1 MGRLGEVW
9 PDQHE
14 LIHLVHEAQRGEP
27 RAVDALLARLRPS
40 FVRFFAR
47 RIALDDAEDAT
58 QGALIRIAGALG
70 RIDPERAR
78 SYVVTVAHNLLRS
91 ECRRR
96 ARDARRAAP
105 IELAESMAAPGT
117 ADDEAD
123 YGDLARAVHRV
134 SLATLPP
141 DLHEILHA
149 RLSGLSPAEIASQR
163 QVNPATIRTR
173 LLRARAILRPEL
185 GSYR

>member
-1 MGRLGEVW
+1 L
-9 PDQHE
+9 D
-14 LIHLVHEAQRGEP
+14 I
-27 RAVDALLARLRPS
+27 LLARLRPS

-47 RIALDDAEDAT
+47 RLGPDAAEDAA
-58 QGALIRIAGALG
+58 QAALIRIARALP

-105 IELAESMAAPGT
+105 MELAEAVAAPGM

-123 YGDLARAVHRV
+123 YGDLARAVHRA

-149 RLSGLSPAEIASQR
+149 RLSGLSPTEIASQR

-185 GSYR
+185 GSYS

>member
-1 MGRLGEVW
+1 MQRPGEVW
-9 PDQHE
+9 PDQDE
-14 LIHLVHEAQRGEP
+14 LIDLVREAQRGEP
-27 RAVDALLARLRPS
+27 RALDALLASLRPS

-47 RIALDDAEDAT
+47 RLTLDDAEDAA
-58 QGALIRIAGALG
+58 QGALIRVTGALG
-70 RIDPERAR
+70 RIDPERAH

-123 YGDLARAVHRV
+123 YGDLARAVDRV
-134 SLATLPP
+134 SLATLPQ

-149 RLSGLSPAEIASQR
+149 RLGGLSPAEIASQR
-163 QVNPATIRTR
+163 QVNPATI
-173 LLRARAILRPEL
+173 
-185 GSYR
+185 

>member
-1 MGRLGEVW
+1 MQRLGEVW
-9 PDQHE
+9 PAQDE
-14 LIHLVHEAQRGEP
+14 LIGLVREAQRGEP
-27 RAVDALLARLRPS
+27 HALDALLASLRPS

-47 RIALDDAEDAT
+47 RITLDDAEDAA
-58 QGALIRIAGALG
+58 QGALIRITGALG

-78 SYVVTVAHNLLRS
+78 AYVVTVAQNLLRS
-91 ECRRR
+91 ECRRLAR
-96 ARDARRAAP
+96 AARRAAP
-105 IELAESMAAPGT
+105 MELAEAMAAPGT

-123 YGDLARAVHRV
+123 YGDLARAVHSA
-134 SLATLPP
+134 SLAALPP